1 MLNGDGNENGIRSID
16 LISKTNK
23 FAPAARFFVFICRCF
38 ARLQC
43 RFVRLKRQSSKFHII
58 FMEEL
63 SYELTEDF
71 VSCFHVR
78 FYEHC
83 RSFLPCCPL
92 HFSFSPCRYE
102 IFMFFFQ
109 RNSSPLFSITRPS
122 SSSVIHVSVNIKKKK
137 NVEKDT
143 SFLLFFLSKSP
154 GGDAISFQIKPSV
167 AFGLGIST
175 SCSATF
181 SQLLV

>member
-43 RFVRLKRQSSKFHII
+43 RFVRLKRQPSKFHII

-78 FYEHC
+78 FYFFTAAHFYLAA
-83 RSFLPCCPL
+83 RYISHFLPAAMKFSCFSSNGIRLLCFQSLALALPL
-92 HFSFSPCRYE
+92 
-102 IFMFFFQ
+102 
-109 RNSSPLFSITRPS
+109 
-122 SSSVIHVSVNIKKKK
+122 
-137 NVEKDT
+137 
-143 SFLLFFLSKSP
+143 LS
-154 GGDAISFQIKPSV
+154 
-167 AFGLGIST
+167 T
-175 SCSATF
+175 
-181 SQLLV
+181 